1 MLTQKLIK
9 KVQKYCHKLDCFTY
23 IHITSWLKIEFHDIW
38 SESTVN
44 KIKIKKSKNPDKI
57 FWGYLLRIK
66 QENTG
71 KDVSFIKIF
80 AIKGTYM
87 SVIRLYSSA
96 SLSTVLVNDSFI
108 NPTNTSLHNILQPLH
123 LGLIKSLIN
132 AARFMYCEFILCNM
146 LFFVQTFSKY
156 FWNKENLGF

>member
-1 MLTQKLIK
+1 MLTLKLIK

-87 SVIRLYSSA
+87 SVIRFYSSA

-108 NPTNTSLHNILQPLH
+108 KSDYYLTTQYTLTSTFRTYQKFNQCCQIHVLWVYFMQHAVFRANIFKIFL
-123 LGLIKSLIN
+123 K
-132 AARFMYCEFILCNM
+132 
-146 LFFVQTFSKY
+146 
-156 FWNKENLGF
+156 